1 MKVSVIIKALNEEAN
16 IARAI
21 ESALKA
27 VSEID
32 GGGEVIL
39 ADSLSTDATVEIA
52 KAYPVKIAQLKQSQD
67 RSCGIGAQLGFQIAQ
82 GEMLY
87 ILDADMEFHNGFLA
101 ACVAHLDANPKCGGV
116 GGLITE
122 MENSNR
128 EFQERYKRKASTL
141 ARGGKVSFLGMGGLY
156 RRTAIEEVGYFTNKS
171 LNSYEEFELG
181 ARLNIAGWELERL
194 ATPGVMHYGYQI
206 GEYKLLLKRVKT
218 GYIYGLGEML
228 RLAWSRSFFGFA
240 IKNLRQIRIYAS
252 YFAWFVACLLM
263 AIVGFW
269 YPVMLVLA
277 ASFLLLPMAALSL
290 KKRSFSGALYTL
302 VSGVFNGWGMIAGFV
317 TSCPKDPQ
325 AAFEF
330 GVVAD

>member
-21 ESALKA
+21 ESALAA
-27 VSEID
+27 VAEIE

-39 ADSLSTDATVEIA
+39 ADSLSTDRTVEIA
-52 KAYPVKIAQLKQSQD
+52 KTYPVKIAQLKQPKD
-67 RSCGIGAQLGFQIAQ
+67 RSCGIGAQLGFKIAQ

-87 ILDADMEFHNGFLA
+87 ILDADMEFHDGFLA
-101 ACVAHLDANPKCGGV
+101 ACVAHLDANPQCGGV

-141 ARGGKVSFLGMGGLY
+141 AKGGKVSFLGMGGLY
-156 RRTAIEEVGYFTNKS
+156 RRSAIEAVGYFTNKS

-181 ARLNIAGWELERL
+181 ARLNTKGWQLERL
-194 ATPGVMHYGYQI
+194 AIPGVMHYGYQI

-228 RLAWSRSFFGFA
+228 RLAWARSFFGFA
-240 IKNLRQIRIYAS
+240 IKNLRQIRIYAT
-252 YFAWFVACLLM
+252 YFLWFVVGVLM
-263 AIVGFW
+263 AVMGFW
-269 YPVMLVLA
+269 QPVLFVIA
-277 ASFLLLPMAALSL
+277 AAFLLLPVIALSA
-290 KKRSFSGALYTL
+290 KKRSISGALYTL
-302 VSGVFNGWGMIAGFV
+302 VSGVFNGWGMFAGFI
-317 TSCPKDPQ
+317 TSSPKDPE
-325 AAFEF
+325 AAFDY
-330 GVVAD
+330 GVVAE